1 MNDYARNQA
10 SDVAGAAHAGGFPAL
25 VYSSALGQCFPCRI
39 LAEGAGNVWIE
50 ADYHG
55 RIIPMC
61 VPASIVLK
69 RVGPEIV
76 KN

>member
-1 MNDYARNQA
+1 MSEYARNQ
-10 SDVAGAAHAGGFPAL
+10 DGDAGGFPSL

-39 LAEGAGNVWIE
+39 LAESPGNVWIE
-50 ADYHG
+50 ANYHG

-69 RVGPEIV
+69 RPTPETV